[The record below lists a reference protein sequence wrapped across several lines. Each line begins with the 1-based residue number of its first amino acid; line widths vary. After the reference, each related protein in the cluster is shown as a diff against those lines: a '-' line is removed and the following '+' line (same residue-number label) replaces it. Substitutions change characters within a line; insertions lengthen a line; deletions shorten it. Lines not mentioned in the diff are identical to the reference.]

1 MIDHRHWSRS
11 GSRSGSRSM
20 VGVGVSSQWHVA
32 LAIWRENNDCRS
44 RDKNGGNFIR
54 LSGVCRSSWIPKLAI
69 LLKSNREAQRKSYCL
84 TFSKVLDWRSTAVY
98 SLQNLPVNVQPHFFL
113 LLLSSK
119 FLRSRPRAAIIVH
132 HAKNEK
138 WHCAAA
144 GHRLSTLAAPIE
156 KWPWTTWKF
165 R

>member
-1 MIDHRHWSRS
+1 M
-11 GSRSGSRSM
+11 
-20 VGVGVSSQWHVA
+20 A
-32 LAIWRENNDCRS
+32 LAIIWRENNDCRS
-44 RDKNGGNFIR
+44 RDKNGGNFLR

-119 FLRSRPRAAIIVH
+119 FLRSRPRAVIMPKMRHTPAGPPPPPVDSRGSNRKVAMDDMEIPLAEVYH
-132 HAKNEK
+132 HY
-138 WHCAAA
+138 HHS
-144 GHRLSTLAAPIE
+144 GR
-156 KWPWTTWKF
+156 
-165 R
+165 